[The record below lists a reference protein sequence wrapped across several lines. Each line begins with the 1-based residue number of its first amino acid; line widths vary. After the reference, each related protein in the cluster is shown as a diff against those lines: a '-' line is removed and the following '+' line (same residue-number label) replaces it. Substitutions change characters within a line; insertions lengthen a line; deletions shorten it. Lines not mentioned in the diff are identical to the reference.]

1 MHKQAT
7 PLLEVKNLSV
17 GFKNRQS
24 IRHVTRNVSF
34 HVMPGETLAIVGES
48 GSGKS
53 VTALAIMRLIEKEGG
68 LIENGQLLFTRKDQ
82 THIDLV
88 TASTGQL
95 RQIRGND
102 VSMIF
107 QEPMTSLNPVL
118 TVGEQ
123 LMEVFRLHRGSTR
136 AQASEQAL
144 EMLKKVRMTDPEKR
158 LTQYPHELSGG
169 MRQRV
174 MIAMALACNPK
185 LLIADEPTTALDVTI
200 QAEILS
206 LIAELQKETGTAVI
220 FITHDMGV
228 VAQIA
233 DRVVVMRSGQVVEIA
248 ETRQLFARPATAY
261 ARQLLDSVPKLG
273 SGSPVYA
280 VKSRG
285 RQHESDSLSRAGNVL
300 EVENLVIRFPV
311 YKGMLKKKVANVHA
325 VENVS
330 LHLKPGETLGLVGE
344 SGSGK
349 STIGRSVMKLV
360 RATEGT
366 IRFGSNDV
374 SGLEESAMRP
384 YRKNIQMIFQ
394 DPYASLNPRL
404 SVSELITEPLS
415 IHHDY
420 SKKERRDMAAELL
433 ERVSLPLDALDRYP
447 HQFSGGQRQRIC
459 IARALSSKPRII
471 VADECVS
478 ALDVSVQ
485 AQVLDLMQE
494 LQQKEQIAYLFIS
507 HDLSV
512 VEQISHRVAV
522 LDQGK
527 IVETGKTADV
537 LHNPRHQYTQ
547 HLLNA
552 VPVAD
557 PEKRSRKKLFI
568 NKGEK
573 KSPIKPVG
581 YQPETQEYRDF
592 GNGHMVLGQG

>member
-1 MHKQAT
+1 
-7 PLLEVKNLSV
+7 
-17 GFKNRQS
+17 
-24 IRHVTRNVSF
+24 
-34 HVMPGETLAIVGES
+34 
-48 GSGKS
+48 
-53 VTALAIMRLIEKEGG
+53 
-68 LIENGQLLFTRKDQ
+68 
-82 THIDLV
+82 
-88 TASTGQL
+88 
-95 RQIRGND
+95 
-102 VSMIF
+102 
-107 QEPMTSLNPVL
+107 
-118 TVGEQ
+118 
-123 LMEVFRLHRGSTR
+123 
-136 AQASEQAL
+136 
-144 EMLKKVRMTDPEKR
+144 
-158 LTQYPHELSGG
+158 

-233 DRVVVMRSGQVVEIA
+233 DRVVVTKAGEVVEIA

-261 ARQLLDSVPKLG
+261 ALQLLDSVPKLG

-280 VKSRG
+280 VKSRD
-285 RQHESDSLSRAGNVL
+285 RQHEPDSISRAGNVL

-330 LHLKPGETLGLVGE
+330 LHLRPGETLGLVGE

-420 SKKERRDMAAELL
+420 SKKERRDMAAE
-433 ERVSLPLDALDRYP
+433 
-447 HQFSGGQRQRIC
+447 C
-459 IARALSSKPRII
+459 RAG
-471 VADECVS
+471 C
-478 ALDVSVQ
+478 
-485 AQVLDLMQE
+485 
-494 LQQKEQIAYLFIS
+494 
-507 HDLSV
+507 
-512 VEQISHRVAV
+512 
-522 LDQGK
+522 
-527 IVETGKTADV
+527 
-537 LHNPRHQYTQ
+537 
-547 HLLNA
+547 
-552 VPVAD
+552 
-557 PEKRSRKKLFI
+557 RS
-568 NKGEK
+568 
-573 KSPIKPVG
+573 
-581 YQPETQEYRDF
+581 
-592 GNGHMVLGQG
+592 